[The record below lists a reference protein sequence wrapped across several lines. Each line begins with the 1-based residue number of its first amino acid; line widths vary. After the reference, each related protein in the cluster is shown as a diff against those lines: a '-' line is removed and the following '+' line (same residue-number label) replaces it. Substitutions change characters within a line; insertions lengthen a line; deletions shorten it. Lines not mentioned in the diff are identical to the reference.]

1 MTHAE
6 QHNLILEL
14 KDYARKMKRYDQEEF
29 EMFLKRDTDDEDL
42 DTMSQKK
49 LVKLYVQ
56 YIGPLEDGV

>member
-6 QHNLILEL
+6 QHALILEL
-14 KDYARKMKRYDQEEF
+14 RDSMRKMKRYDQEEF

-49 LVKLYVQ
+49 LLRLYATYV
-56 YIGPLEDGV
+56 GSLEEGI